1 MTTALDKVLGAAS
14 AGSTD
19 TDVRLAD
26 GDTEPYDAHVL
37 VEAADASLD
46 EACKILSACDLSAL
60 PPEVRQAVALVY
72 ASSVCVD
79 GLIDALNLPDPDDGL
94 GFSATSGYKRGNSRW
109 VEETA
114 FDPRSVSLADSDSGK
129 SPYGNVTYA
138 DPGYQSDGK
147 KRYPVDTEEHA
158 RAAWAYINKGHN
170 AEQYSSGDLA
180 KVKNAIRR
188 AMRKFGIQESG
199 GDNQKVAASVAL
211 LDGMALAGSP
221 MGAQVEVRNH
231 EPFHGTHGHMHMHV
245 RDNRHGRGMIGLAAS
260 GPGGGGNL
268 PAYHHPPMTGVHE
281 HPHVHGDDQH
291 QYPSYMGEPVS
302 RADTSWG

>member
-1 MTTALDKVLGAAS
+1 MTTALDKVLAAS
-14 AGSTD
+14 TGSTD
-19 TDVRLAD
+19 VKLAD

-46 EACKILSACDLSAL
+46 EACKILSACDLSHL
-60 PPEVRQAVALVY
+60 SPELRQAVALVY

-94 GFSATSGYKRGNSRW
+94 GFTASSGYRRGNSRW

-114 FDPRSVSLADSDSGK
+114 FDPRSVGLADSDSGK

-147 KRYPVDTEEHA
+147 KRYPVDTEDHA

-170 AEQYSSGDLA
+170 AEQYSSGDLT

-188 AMRKFGIQESG
+188 AMRKFGIEESG
-199 GDNQKVAASVAL
+199 GDNQKVAASVAML
-211 LDGMALAGSP
+211 EPSALALAAQKP
-221 MGAQVEVRNH
+221 MVEHSFKNH
-231 EPFHGTHGHMHMHV
+231 GPFHGAHGHMHMHIN
-245 RDNRHGRGMIGLAAS
+245 DNRHGPGVMGLAAS
-260 GPGGGGNL
+260 GPGGGGQL
-268 PAYHHPPMTGVHE
+268 PAYHHAPMTGMHD
-281 HPHVHGDDQH
+281 HDHIHANDATHG
-291 QYPSYMGEPVS
+291 PIRYMGNPMS
-302 RADTSWG
+302 RDDATF